1 MEFPE
6 RADSQRI
13 GAVGERGAADRGA
26 SESNTLSRTEM
37 ESPLHGIR
45 VIEFCNVA
53 AGPYCGMLLAD
64 MGADVIKVEHP
75 GGGDTLRAWPPI
87 TDGYSEN
94 FASLNRNKRS
104 VTLDLKDP
112 ADLEQARCLIRTAD
126 VVIENNRPGVMDRLG
141 LGYDDVRA
149 LVERIVY
156 CSISAYGQSGPR
168 AQEGGFDLTVQ
179 AMSGIMSVTGEPD
192 GPPVKCGV
200 PLADF
205 SAGLYA
211 AFSIVSTLRGVAMT
225 GQGTHIDVPM
235 LGATLAIAA
244 LQTSE
249 YFGTGRDPV
258 KLGSAHPR
266 NAPYQAF
273 RARDTYF
280 GMAAGN
286 DALWRAVCEVV
297 GRADLQADARFSST
311 TLRARHQVEL
321 RELLEAVFASSDASD
336 WIERFRAAGVPCAPI
351 NTYSQVLADTQVE
364 HMNWVQ
370 PLSLPN
376 GVVTKTFVSPVRFD
390 GQSPAIRMRPPALGE
405 HNDEVLKRSDTE
417 VRA

>member
-1 MEFPE
+1 M
-6 RADSQRI
+6 DQ
-13 GAVGERGAADRGA
+13 
-26 SESNTLSRTEM
+26 
-37 ESPLHGIR
+37 PLQGIR

-75 GGGDTLRAWPPI
+75 QGGDTLRAWPPI
-87 TDGYSEN
+87 SNGYSEN

-104 VTLDLKDP
+104 VTLDLKKREDV
-112 ADLEQARCLIRTAD
+112 EQAKALIQTAD

-141 LGYDDVRA
+141 LGYEAIRA
-149 LVERIVY
+149 SRPGIVY
-156 CSISAYGQSGPR
+156 CSISAYGQTGPR

-179 AMSGIMSVTGEPD
+179 AMSGIMSITGEP
-192 GPPVKCGV
+192 GGAPVKCGV

-211 AFSIVSTLRGVAMT
+211 AFSVVSALRGVAQT
-225 GQGTHIDVPM
+225 GEGTHIDVPM

-249 YFGTGRDPV
+249 YFGTGRDPQ

-273 RARDTYF
+273 KARDTWF

-286 DALWRAVCEVV
+286 NALWTSVCKVV
-297 GRADLQADARFSST
+297 ERDDLAADPRYAST
-311 TLRARHQVEL
+311 TLRAQHQVEL
-321 RELLEAVFASSDASD
+321 RDTLEAIFARDDAQH

-351 NTYSQVLADTQVE
+351 NTYSQVLADEQVE
-364 HMNWVQ
+364 HMEWVQ
-370 PLSLPN
+370 PIELPN
-376 GVVTKTFVSPVRFD
+376 GVQTKTFASPVRFS
-390 GQSPAIRMRPPALGE
+390 GKTPEIRLRPPGLGE
-405 HNDEVLKRSDTE
+405 HNAQLLTDLEIE
-417 VRA
+417 A

>member
-1 MEFPE
+1 M
-6 RADSQRI
+6 D
-13 GAVGERGAADRGA
+13 
-26 SESNTLSRTEM
+26 M
-37 ESPLHGIR
+37 PLQGIR

-53 AGPYCGMLLAD
+53 AGPYCGMLLGD

-75 GGGDTLRAWPPI
+75 NGGDTLRAWPPI

-112 ADLEQARCLIRTAD
+112 VDVEQARLLIRDAD
-126 VVIENNRPGVMDRLG
+126 VLIENNRPGAMDRLG
-141 LGYDDVRA
+141 LGYADM
-149 LVERIVY
+149 ERLNPRLVY
-156 CSISAYGQSGPR
+156 CSISAYGQTGPR

-179 AMSGIMSVTGEPD
+179 AMSGIMSITGEAD
-192 GPPVKCGV
+192 GAPVKCGV

-211 AFSIVSTLRGVAMT
+211 AFAVVSALRGVAAS
-225 GQGTHIDVPM
+225 GQGTHVDVPM

-249 YFGTGRDPV
+249 YFGTGKDPV

-273 RARDTYF
+273 KARDAYF

-286 DALWRAVCEVV
+286 DALWRAVCRTVE
-297 GRADLQADARFSST
+297 REDLIADPRFATT
-311 TLRARHQVEL
+311 TLRARHQVAL
-321 RELLEAVFASSDASD
+321 RTLLEDIFAADDAVH

-351 NTYSQVLADTQVE
+351 NTYSQVLADEQVE
-364 HMNWVQ
+364 YMQWVQ
-370 PLSLPN
+370 PVELPN
-376 GVVTKTFVSPVRFD
+376 GARTRTFVSPVRFS
-390 GQSPAIRMRPPALGE
+390 GQAPGIRRRPPALGE
-405 HNDEVLKRSDTE
+405 HNDELLKRVDAE
-417 VRA
+417 IG

>member
-1 MEFPE
+1 M
-6 RADSQRI
+6 D
-13 GAVGERGAADRGA
+13 
-26 SESNTLSRTEM
+26 T
-37 ESPLHGIR
+37 PLHGIR

-53 AGPYCGMLLAD
+53 AGPFCGMLLGD
-64 MGADVIKVEHP
+64 MGADVIKIEHP
-75 GGGDTLRAWPPI
+75 KGGDTLRAWPPI

-112 ADLEQARCLIRTAD
+112 ADIEQARLLIRDAD
-126 VVIENNRPGVMDRLG
+126 VLIENNRPGVMDRLG
-141 LGYDDVRA
+141 LGYAAMEKLNPR
-149 LVERIVY
+149 LVY
-156 CSISAYGQSGPR
+156 CSISAYGQAGPR

-179 AMSGIMSVTGEPD
+179 AMSGIMSITGEAD
-192 GPPVKCGV
+192 GAPVKCGV

-211 AFSIVSTLRGVAMT
+211 AFSVVSALRGVDAS
-225 GQGTHIDVPM
+225 GHGTHVDVPM

-273 RARDTYF
+273 KARDAYF

-286 DALWRAVCEVV
+286 DALWLSVCRTV
-297 GRADLQADARFSST
+297 GREELAVDPRFTTT

-321 RELLEAVFASSDASD
+321 CALLEAIFATNDAAY
-336 WIERFRAAGVPCAPI
+336 WIARFREAGVPCAPI
-351 NTYSQVLADTQVE
+351 NTYSQVLEDEQVQY
-364 HMNWVQ
+364 MQWVQ
-370 PLSLPN
+370 PIELPN
-376 GVVTKTFVSPVRFD
+376 GTRTRTFASPVRFS
-390 GQSPAIRMRPPALGE
+390 GKNPVIRRRPPALGE
-405 HNDEVLKRSDTE
+405 HNDELLNRVDAE
-417 VRA
+417 AD